1 MINLVIFYLH
11 IFKYKLCQIT
21 NYFRKTK
28 HMQDIQSSNFVLRVQ
43 LNILKLKK
51 NNIIKH
57 INFIIKTIV

>member
-28 HMQDIQSSNFVLRVQ
+28 HMQDIESSNIVLHVQ
-43 LNILKLKK
+43 LNILKLK
-51 NNIIKH
+51 NIV
-57 INFIIKTIV
+57 IISLSILTLL